1 MSVRTEALLAACLL
15 GVLILVTMGL
25 SGKPHGSI
33 TIFLFALV
41 VCYGLLRSYQLYKRI
56 ETERLNGLREQ
67 LHAEELAALN
77 AKAMELVS
85 AAEMAKAAA
94 ENARAQLDAMFQS
107 SPLAI
112 ITLAGS
118 GNATGWN
125 PTAERMFGWTAAEVL
140 GSPLPFLRKPGG
152 EALARIV
159 ERASAGD
166 CVSGLELT
174 QTRKDGSAFEAEFW
188 SAPLRS
194 SPESVCGTVI
204 TVADVSDKKRLESQ
218 LRVSQK
224 MEAVGRLAGGIAHD
238 FNNLLTVINGYSAL
252 LAESIEDP
260 YSRTQAEDVLKAG
273 TRAAALVAQLLSFS
287 RHQVIKPQP
296 IDFNQLV
303 TDVER
308 MLLRLIGEHIRLQT
322 SLDNRPCWILADSH
336 QIETVLINLATNAR
350 DAMPDG
356 GTLTMETVRVDVRPD
371 ARRSEASLP
380 PAAYVRLTVRDTG
393 LGMDASTQQHLF
405 EPFFTT
411 KRAGKGTGLGLS
423 SVYGIVQKFGGRIH
437 VKSAVGSGTSFF
449 IYLPRCEPAVVEREA
464 KPAAVAERRGQE
476 KILLVEDEDSVRRI
490 AREVL
495 SRAGYRVCEAENGAA
510 AIVQWGSQLEEF
522 DLLVTDV
529 VMPLMDGVKL
539 ADEARRRH
547 PKLKIIFMSG
557 HAQEMLSERNLRAD
571 RLSDFLSKP
580 FHPDMLTHK
589 VRAIL
594 DKAVSDAAGV

>member
-1 MSVRTEALLAACLL
+1 MSVRTEALLAMCLL
-15 GVLILVTMGL
+15 GVLTLVTLGL
-25 SGKPHGSI
+25 SWQMHSYV
-33 TIFLFALV
+33 TILLFALL
-41 VCYGLLRSYQLYKRI
+41 VCYALLRSYTLYGRI
-56 ETERLNGLREQ
+56 EAERLHALREKF
-67 LHAEELAALN
+67 HAEELAELN

-94 ENARAQLDAMFQS
+94 ENARTQLDALFQS

-112 ITLAGS
+112 ITLAAS
-118 GNATGWN
+118 GNVTGWN
-125 PTAERMFGWTAAEVL
+125 PTAEHMFGWTAAEVL
-140 GSPLPFLRKPGG
+140 GAPLPFFRKHGG
-152 EALARIV
+152 EVLTRIV

-166 CVSGLELT
+166 RVSGLEIA
-174 QTRKDGSAFEAEFW
+174 QTRKDGSAFEAQFW
-188 SAPLRS
+188 SAPLHS
-194 SPESVCGTVI
+194 SPDLVCGTVI
-204 TVADVSDKKRLESQ
+204 TVADVSENKRLESQ

-238 FNNLLTVINGYSAL
+238 FNNLLTVINGYSAM

-287 RHQVIKPQP
+287 RHQVMKPQP
-296 IDFNQLV
+296 VDLNQLV
-303 TDVER
+303 TDIER
-308 MLLRLIGEHIRLQT
+308 MLRRLIGEHIQLQT
-322 SLDNRPCWILADSH
+322 ALDNRSCWILADCH

-371 ARRSEASLP
+371 ARRPEAGLP

-437 VKSAVGSGTSFF
+437 VRSAVGSGTSFF
-449 IYLPRCEPAVVEREA
+449 IYLPRCEPAVAESEA
-464 KPAAVAERRGQE
+464 KPAPAVERRGHE
-476 KILLVEDEDSVRRI
+476 RILLVEDENSVRQI
-490 AREVL
+490 AREIL
-495 SRAGYRVCEAENGAA
+495 SRAGYRVCESENGAA
-510 AIVQWGSQLEEF
+510 AIVQWGAQLRDF

-539 ADEARRRH
+539 AEEARRRH

-557 HAQEMLSERNLRAD
+557 HAQEMLSERNLRSD

-594 DKAVSDAAGV
+594 DRGATGAAAV